1 MMTGFTQLLSNLMSL
16 IGILFLTMVAVFLI
30 GAIKSLIDVMILQS
44 KTKRIHKQ
52 LNKIQKKAS
61 EILKDF
67 QQGASFMG
75 LAKSEELGEEVK
87 ELEKMSKELK

>member
-1 MMTGFTQLLSNLMSL
+1 MTGFTQILSNLMSL
-16 IGILFLTMVAVFLI
+16 IGILFFIMIAVFLL
-30 GAIKSLIDVMILQS
+30 GAIKALVDVMLLQS
-44 KTKRIHKQ
+44 RTKRIHKQ

-75 LAKSEELGEEVK
+75 LAKSEELGEEMK
-87 ELEKMSKELK
+87 KLEKMSKELK

>member
-30 GAIKSLIDVMILQS
+30 GAIKSLIDLMILQS

-52 LNKIQKKAS
+52 LNKIQKKAT

-67 QQGASFMG
+67 HRGASFMG
-75 LAKSEELGEEVK
+75 LAKSEELGEEMK
-87 ELEKMSKELK
+87 KLEKMSKELK